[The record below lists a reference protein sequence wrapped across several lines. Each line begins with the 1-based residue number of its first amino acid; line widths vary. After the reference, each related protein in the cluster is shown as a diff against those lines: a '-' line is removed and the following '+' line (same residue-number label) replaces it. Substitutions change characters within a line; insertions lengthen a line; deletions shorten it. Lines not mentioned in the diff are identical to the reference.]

1 VRVPGSSD
9 GAAFEKWVREIS
21 HNADAPSD
29 DPGLVNDG
37 WMRWLRRF
45 FDERGPVEKE
55 VVTRAAMEHQIAV
68 ASEAVRMVLADLH
81 RTTDERPVV
90 EVDVWMESSIRIS
103 IDGGFTA
110 PSMWE
115 VDAPEAFA
123 EVADYLQDQLLG
135 VVVDGSWRFWPEC
148 RQHNAGLHA
157 EVHDGRAVWR
167 CRIGDHEVAPMGQLG
182 QNA

>member
-1 VRVPGSSD
+1 
-9 GAAFEKWVREIS
+9 
-21 HNADAPSD
+21 
-29 DPGLVNDG
+29 
-37 WMRWLRRF
+37 
-45 FDERGPVEKE
+45 
-55 VVTRAAMEHQIAV
+55 
-68 ASEAVRMVLADLH
+68 LADLH

-123 EVADYLQDQLLG
+123 EVADYLQDQLQG